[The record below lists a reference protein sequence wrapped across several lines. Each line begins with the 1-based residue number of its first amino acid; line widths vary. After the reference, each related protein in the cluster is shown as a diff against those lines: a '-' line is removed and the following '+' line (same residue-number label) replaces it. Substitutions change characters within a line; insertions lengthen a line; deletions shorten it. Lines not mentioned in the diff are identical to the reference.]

1 MDPNIRHQWAPGI
14 FAYTPILTR
23 RGNRRGEDATTRFI
37 LLIRSIDVSIDVL
50 TELLSLYCKAIRR
63 VSVLFTALKAK
74 GYLIK
79 TKGYSYEG

>member
-1 MDPNIRHQWAPGI
+1 MDFYSDPNYPPPVGSWHIRI
-14 FAYTPILTR
+14 FA
-23 RGNRRGEDATTRFI
+23 NSDQGEDATTRVI